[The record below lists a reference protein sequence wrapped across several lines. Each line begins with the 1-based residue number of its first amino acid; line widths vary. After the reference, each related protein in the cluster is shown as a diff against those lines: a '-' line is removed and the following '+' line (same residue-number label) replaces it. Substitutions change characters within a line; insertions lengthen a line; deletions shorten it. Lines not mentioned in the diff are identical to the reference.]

1 MLRSSATETWKP
13 STKQLRAA
21 ASNSAQLD
29 TSAWDSVSAVTL
41 TLKQALWSEGR
52 RIFADEHQCSRAF
65 RHFMNLLNRAIYGSA
80 FRRGKKRLRVIPVLE
95 KDQNGR
101 FHYHAAIE
109 LLPRIKPWRFQA
121 LVWHCWSRTDWG
133 YDPTSVELSADQ
145 AWVEYMLKPTQKS
158 GFEAWT
164 DCIDWNNLHNPIAN
178 A

>member
-1 MLRSSATETWKP
+1 MYRTNYSKVISAIKHSP
-13 STKQLRAA
+13 VV
-21 ASNSAQLD
+21 D
-29 TSAWDSVSAVTL
+29 TSHWDSVCGLTL
-41 TLKQALWSEGR
+41 TLKQALWCNGS

-65 RHFMNLLNRAIYGSA
+65 RHLMNLLNRAIYGSA

-95 KDQNGR
+95 KEQDGR

-109 LLPRIKPWRFQA
+109 VLRRIKPWQFHA

-133 YDPTSVELSADQ
+133 YDRTSVKFSADKG
-145 AWVEYMLKPTQKS
+145 WVEYMLKPTQKS
-158 GFEAWT
+158 GFEAWA

>member
-1 MLRSSATETWKP
+1 MFRSSATETRKP

-21 ASNSAQLD
+21 ASNATQLH

-41 TLKQALWSEGR
+41 TLKQALWSEGC
-52 RIFADEHQCSRAF
+52 RIFADEHQCARAF

-95 KDQNGR
+95 KDQVGR

-109 LLPRIKPWRFQA
+109 VLSRIKPWRFQA
-121 LVWHCWSRTDWG
+121 LVWDCWSRTHWG
-133 YDPTSVELSADQ
+133 YDRTSVEFGADQ
-145 AWVEYMLKPTQKS
+145 GWVITCLSQDRS
-158 GFEAWT
+158 RVRGVG
-164 DCIDWNNLHNPIAN
+164 DCIDWKNLHNPIAN